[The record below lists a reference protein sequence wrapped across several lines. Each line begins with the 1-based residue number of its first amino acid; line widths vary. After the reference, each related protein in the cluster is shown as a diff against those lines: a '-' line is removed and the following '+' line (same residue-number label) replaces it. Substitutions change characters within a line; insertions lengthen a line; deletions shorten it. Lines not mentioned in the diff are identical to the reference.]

1 MFTWKRLPDVQ
12 KCDLACALKYNFE
25 TVDRMRE
32 RGNLCW
38 VPYFLFNVV
47 HWNYSILCDSTM
59 PKHFFTKCFIPS
71 SSEHYHIFSLISL
84 VILYELSSISLTS
97 HSLFTFTVFFFL
109 LVFRYAL
116 SSRFLFLLYV
126 AGFLFFCIPISNMH
140 HNSYLFHS
148 PSRFDSNASPFLF
161 PLCPPLSSSFVFF
174 PLPSLDFPPLYFSL
188 FFLSL
193 PLLSFFSLPSWPDTN

>member
-97 HSLFTFTVFFFL
+97 HSLFTFTVFFFSFSISL
-109 LVFRYAL
+109 
-116 SSRFLFLLYV
+116 RFIF
-126 AGFLFFCIPISNMH
+126 PISFPIICCRFSFFLY
-140 HNSYLFHS
+140 SYLKYA
-148 PSRFDSNASPFLF
+148 PQLLPF
-161 PLCPPLSSSFVFF
+161 PLS
-174 PLPSLDFPPLYFSL
+174 
-188 FFLSL
+188 
-193 PLLSFFSLPSWPDTN
+193 LSFWL